1 MFLSLCARLGPLASF
16 ESLLSMHGEDVSIFN
31 DMLVAVED
39 LRGVEFTLILVDK
52 RTRVRTKKESNGG
65 SGSGS
70 GSGSGNG
77 NTAVQLLQYHS
88 FPLPRVTGSRSGLK
102 VMLPVPDYVY
112 TMLPLEQVRIHCTQ
126 RKEKKRKLL
135 KVAAL
140 SKSFWKVVLA
150 QIRLEAVMNHWLFPN
165 ILINFHLN

>member
-70 GSGSGNG
+70 GNG

-112 TMLPLEQVRIHCTQ
+112 TMLPLEQVRSHCTQ
-126 RKEKKRKLL
+126 CEEKQKITQKLL
-135 KVAAL
+135 QLL
-140 SKSFWKVVLA
+140 SSQFSSTGT
-150 QIRLEAVMNHWLFPN
+150 NST
-165 ILINFHLN
+165 

>member
-52 RTRVRTKKESNGG
+52 RTRVRTKKESNG
-65 SGSGS
+65 SG

-112 TMLPLEQVRIHCTQ
+112 TMLPLEQVRIRCTCTCTGGASV
-126 RKEKKRKLL
+126 RR
-135 KVAAL
+135 
-140 SKSFWKVVLA
+140 
-150 QIRLEAVMNHWLFPN
+150 N
-165 ILINFHLN
+165 

>member
-52 RTRVRTKKESNGG
+52 RTRVRTKKESNG
-65 SGSGS
+65 SS
-70 GSGSGNG
+70 SGSGNG

-112 TMLPLEQVRIHCTQ
+112 TMLPLEQVRSHCTQ
-126 RKEKKRKLL
+126 REEKKG
-135 KVAAL
+135 
-140 SKSFWKVVLA
+140 
-150 QIRLEAVMNHWLFPN
+150 NY
-165 ILINFHLN
+165 